1 MTQEDTVR
9 KKQLWWGMIHM
20 LGGYH
25 LLNVSDD
32 YEMLWG
38 GAFFGLLG
46 IWSLCYSYRII
57 FKE

>member
-1 MTQEDTVR
+1 
-9 KKQLWWGMIHM
+9 M

-32 YEMLWG
+32 YEMLWA

-46 IWSLCYSYRII
+46 VWSLYYSYRII